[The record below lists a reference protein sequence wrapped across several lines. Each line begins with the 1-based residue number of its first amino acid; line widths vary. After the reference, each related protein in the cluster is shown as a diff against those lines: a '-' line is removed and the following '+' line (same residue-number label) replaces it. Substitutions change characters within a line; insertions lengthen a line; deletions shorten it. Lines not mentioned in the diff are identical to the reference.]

1 MKITQNKLNEMIAK
15 SILKKL
21 NEDKKYLNENFDD
34 DDFGIDFDSMVTA
47 HDDKQED
54 TNSPQ
59 QQSTDER
66 IKQIE
71 DYYNTNKIADNGADK
86 NFKRRYDIST
96 FLGKID
102 KDRHHATG
110 LIAKLANNGK
120 VKFGPDGHALLPWEI
135 NGDTLTIKKDIFEQ
149 DGLEY
154 FLTAFEQHFPKMP
167 GFLAKIRAKEEQ
179 LKRKQ
184 QKIES
189 GKKVEVKDLPTHQ
202 VEYEP
207 LEDTVNLY
215 GERIKTALYKMDE
228 NGQPVMNENFPN
240 MYVFKAYMLPRAFK
254 KGNFEKATNDL
265 EEIFDDLCV
274 YSIYNPN
281 GNDEHGYEQTPDQD
295 LINRIEN
302 SKHIGVY
309 GKHPFTNEK
318 TSTIDPYGVIKY
330 WDKDTGEEI
339 WPSNHE
345 EVKNYMRQFINGQ
358 DNTLGGI
365 NSQEDTLDDING
377 QEETLD
383 EARDTRVYPQYPN
396 KTIGD
401 DGVERIE
408 YLDKPQNAVD
418 AFLPFQN
425 AKEIFAIYPIRNED
439 DNLMEIYIVSNEG
452 KGGDDILRQMRSMVT
467 RRYMEPVFIPYK
479 RNKTDKEPFQIKSD
493 VKSDARVLC
502 TVDRLGRSNNTTPL
516 EVLPQELKETF
527 LEDWR
532 KFYGF
537 IARQHNKAVKEAIED
552 EQYLRSKGYNTKK
565 SNAGMN
571 SIYFGSNITEAKISK
586 MIVESIKKYLR

>member
-47 HDDKQED
+47 HDDEQGV

-71 DYYNTNKIADNGADK
+71 DYYNVNKISDSTGADK
-86 NFKRRYDIST
+86 NYKRRFDIST

-110 LIAKLANNGK
+110 LIARLANNGK
-120 VKFGPDGHALLPWEI
+120 VKIGPDGHALIPWEI

-167 GFLAKIRAKEEQ
+167 GFLAKIREKEEQ
-179 LKRKQ
+179 RKRKQ

-189 GKKVEVKDLPTHQ
+189 GKKVEVKGLPTYQ

-207 LEDTVNLY
+207 LEETVKLY
-215 GERIKTALYKMDE
+215 GESIKTALYKMDE

-240 MYVFKAYMLPRAFK
+240 MYVFKAYILPRGFK

-265 EEIFDDLCV
+265 EEAYDDLCV

-281 GNDEHGYEQTPDQD
+281 GNDEDGYEQMNNPDKQD
-295 LINRIEN
+295 VTDRIER
-302 SKHIGVY
+302 SKHIGID
-309 GKHPFTNEK
+309 GQHPFKDEK
-318 TSTIDPYGVIKY
+318 ISTIDPYGVIKY
-330 WDKDTGEEI
+330 WDKDTRKEI

-358 DNTLGGI
+358 
-365 NSQEDTLDDING
+365 EDTLDDING
-377 QEETLD
+377 QEERLD
-383 EARDTRVYPQYPN
+383 EVRGTRVYPQYPN
-396 KTIGD
+396 KTVGD

-425 AKEIFAIYPIRNED
+425 AKEIFAIYPIRNESGD
-439 DNLMEIYIVSNEG
+439 LIEIYIVSNEG
-452 KGGDDILRQMRSMVT
+452 KGGDDTLRQLRSMVT
-467 RRYMEPVFIPYK
+467 RRYAEPVFIPYK
-479 RNKTDKEPFQIKSD
+479 RNKADKEPFQIKTD
-493 VKSDARVLC
+493 IKGDARVLC
-502 TVDRLGRSNNTTPL
+502 FVDRLGRSNKETPYSI
-516 EVLPQELKETF
+516 LPEELKETF

-537 IARQHNKAVKEAIED
+537 IARQHNKDVNEAIE
-552 EQYLRSKGYNTKK
+552 YAKNKKSKGYNTKN

-571 SIYFGSNITEAKISK
+571 SVYFGSNITEAKISK
-586 MIVESIKKYLR
+586 MIVESLKKYLR

>member
-47 HDDKQED
+47 HDDEQED

-59 QQSTDER
+59 QLSTDER

-71 DYYNTNKIADNGADK
+71 DYYNVNKISKSTGVPMNY
-86 NFKRRYDIST
+86 KRRSEISS

-110 LIAKLANNGK
+110 LIANLANNGK
-120 VKFGPDGHALLPWEI
+120 VKLGPDGHAMIPWEI
-135 NGDTLTIKKDIFEQ
+135 NGDTLIIKKDIFEQ

-154 FLTAFEQHFPKMP
+154 FLTAFERHFPNMY
-167 GFLAKIRAKEEQ
+167 GFLAEIRAKEEEQ
-179 LKRKQ
+179 KIAQ
-184 QKIES
+184 QKKGS
-189 GKKVEVKDLPTHQ
+189 NKKGKVKDLPTYQ

-207 LEDTVNLY
+207 LEEAVKLY
-215 GERIKTALYKMDE
+215 GETIKTALYKMDE
-228 NGQPVMNENFPN
+228 NGQPVMNMNFPN
-240 MYVFKAYMLPRAFK
+240 MYVFKAYILQRAFK

-265 EEIFDDLCV
+265 EEAYNDLCA
-274 YSIYNPN
+274 YSIYDPF
-281 GNDEHGYEQTPDQD
+281 GNDKDGYEQRHNQD
-295 LINRIEN
+295 KQDVMDRIER
-302 SKHIGVY
+302 SKHIGID
-309 GKHPFTNEK
+309 GQHPFTKEK
-318 TSTIDPYGVIKY
+318 ISTIDPYGVIKY
-330 WDKDTGEEI
+330 WDKDTGKEI

-345 EVKNYMRQFINGQ
+345 AVKNYMRRFINGQ
-358 DNTLGGI
+358 D
-365 NSQEDTLDDING
+365 DTLDGING

-383 EARDTRVYPQYPN
+383 EAKDRVYPQYPN
-396 KTIGD
+396 KIIGD

-425 AKEIFAIYPIRNED
+425 AKEIFAIYPIRDED
-439 DNLMEIYIVSNEG
+439 DNLIEIYIVSNEG
-452 KGGDDILRQMRSMVT
+452 KGGDDTLRQLRSMVT
-467 RRYMEPVFIPYK
+467 RRYAEPVFIPYN

-493 VKSDARVLC
+493 VKGNARVLC
-502 TVDRLGRSNNTTPL
+502 FVDRLGRSNKETPYSI
-516 EVLPQELKETF
+516 LPQELKETF
-527 LEDWR
+527 LTDWR

-537 IARQHNKAVKEAIED
+537 IARQHNEAVKESIE
-552 EQYLRSKGYNTKK
+552 YAKNKKSKGYNTKN

-571 SIYFGSNITEAKISK
+571 SVYFGSNITEAKISK